1 MDLLVGDLGKK
12 KVEEAEEI
20 EVEVE
25 VGDAEVMDGIS
36 SSEIARFSHQVGG
49 GVGGGQVA
57 GGEQVFDNKIKS
69 TGIRSANLKV
79 FDTPRSKRS
88 LDKMEVESKEEA
100 LVEVRQDT
108 SYLEEKMLY
117 EEHSG
122 HDKSL
127 ILEKITPENLEDD
140 TKEVLEEESDMA
152 SNVED
157 WGYAKSFQEAE
168 EIVDLRSYGNA
179 PTDMMADGAGGEVA
193 HKQLEEEIQLENSQ
207 KHIFRRYKAC
217 IKPIP

>member
-25 VGDAEVMDGIS
+25 VGEAEVMDGIS

-100 LVEVRQDT
+100 LVEVRQET

-117 EEHSG
+117 EEHSD

-140 TKEVLEEESDMA
+140 TKEVLEEESVMA
-152 SNVED
+152 SRDGRPAPRGTLPAGKGGFPTLPRTVGRE
-157 WGYAKSFQEAE
+157 GFP
-168 EIVDLRSYGNA
+168 A
-179 PTDMMADGAGGEVA
+179 PTRPVKMIKTAGKLRG
-193 HKQLEEEIQLENSQ
+193 KI
-207 KHIFRRYKAC
+207 KAY
-217 IKPIP
+217 I

>member
-25 VGDAEVMDGIS
+25 VGEAEVMDGIS

-100 LVEVRQDT
+100 LVEVRQET

-117 EEHSG
+117 EEHSD

-140 TKEVLEEESDMA
+140 TKEVLEEESVMA
-152 SNVED
+152 SRD
-157 WGYAKSFQEAE
+157 G
-168 EIVDLRSYGNA
+168 RPA
-179 PTDMMADGAGGEVA
+179 PRGTLPAGKGGFPAPPCKNDQNRREVA
-193 HKQLEEEIQLENSQ
+193 GQNKGPNLNFLQ
-207 KHIFRRYKAC
+207 
-217 IKPIP
+217 

>member
-69 TGIRSANLKV
+69 TGIRSANPKV

-100 LVEVRQDT
+100 LVEVRQET

-117 EEHSG
+117 EEHSD

-140 TKEVLEEESDMA
+140 TKEVLEEESVMA
-152 SNVED
+152 SRDGRPAPRGTLPAGKGGFPAPPRPVKMIKTA
-157 WGYAKSFQEAE
+157 GK
-168 EIVDLRSYGNA
+168 LRGKIKARISTFSKRGN
-179 PTDMMADGAGGEVA
+179 
-193 HKQLEEEIQLENSQ
+193 K
-207 KHIFRRYKAC
+207 
-217 IKPIP
+217 